1 MKEFFKIVA
10 RLIFYAV
17 FAFIVAAVMLKLCD
31 KNENWLITSILCS
44 VANISANII
53 FIYRMCSN
61 EATEGQAKIINFK
74 TRKQEKG
81 KIDWM
86 MFILEIVIVTAGVY
100 FVLAFVTGILFEVKS
115 WEDMVR
121 TPVIFFAGT
130 YIECL
135 YKYSRIE

>member
-1 MKEFFKIVA
+1 MKEVFKIVA

-17 FAFIVAAVMLKLCD
+17 FAFIVAAVMLKLWD

-53 FIYRMCSN
+53 FIYGMCSD

-81 KIDWM
+81 KIDWKI
-86 MFILEIVIVTAGVY
+86 FILEIVIVTAGVY

>member
-1 MKEFFKIVA
+1 MKENFKNVT

-17 FAFIVAAVMLKLCD
+17 FAFIVAAVLLKLWN

-44 VANISANII
+44 VLNISANII
-53 FIYRMCSN
+53 FCYRMCSD
-61 EATEGQAKIINFK
+61 ETTEGQAKIINFK

-81 KIDWM
+81 KIDWK
-86 MFILEIVIVTAGVY
+86 MFILEIVVVTAGAY
-100 FVLAFVTGILFEVKS
+100 FVLAFVTGIVFEAKT

-121 TPVIFFAGT
+121 TPVIFFAVT

-135 YKYSRIE
+135 YKYSKIE

>member
-1 MKEFFKIVA
+1 
-10 RLIFYAV
+10 
-17 FAFIVAAVMLKLCD
+17 
-31 KNENWLITSILCS
+31 
-44 VANISANII
+44 
-53 FIYRMCSN
+53 
-61 EATEGQAKIINFK
+61 
-74 TRKQEKG
+74 
-81 KIDWM
+81 

>member
-1 MKEFFKIVA
+1 
-10 RLIFYAV
+10 
-17 FAFIVAAVMLKLCD
+17 
-31 KNENWLITSILCS
+31 
-44 VANISANII
+44 
-53 FIYRMCSN
+53 
-61 EATEGQAKIINFK
+61 
-74 TRKQEKG
+74 
-81 KIDWM
+81 M

>member
-17 FAFIVAAVMLKLCD
+17 FAFIVAAVMLKLWD
-31 KNENWLITSILCS
+31 KNGNWLITSILCS
-44 VANISANII
+44 VSNISANII
-53 FIYRMCSN
+53 FIYRMCSD
-61 EATEGQAKIINFK
+61 EATKGQAKIINFK

-81 KIDWM
+81 KIDWK